1 MIIAT
6 QQDLAELDHAA
17 VHHRIAYNDGT
28 MAWRCWGQGAPVV
41 MLHGGSGSWKHWA
54 RNVRSLI
61 AEGRQVWIPDMPGF
75 GESAAP
81 PQGQDADVLP
91 EPLERALAQL
101 LPNQPYD
108 LVAFSFGSMV
118 AAEMAMRKP
127 ENIKRLVL
135 MGSPALGINSMR
147 PFRLRAW
154 DHLPE
159 GDARM
164 AIHRHNLEVLMF
176 LDPAQVDDL
185 ALAIHSQNL
194 SVDRMKRRRLA
205 YSDYLLVRL
214 KQLQCPVFGIWG
226 EGDVLCRDKHE
237 SVRDALAQAK
247 NFQSLTFVPNA
258 GHWVQ
263 YEQAEA
269 FNAVLANVLRT

>member
-1 MIIAT
+1 
-6 QQDLAELDHAA
+6 
-17 VHHRIAYNDGT
+17 
-28 MAWRCWGQGAPVV
+28 
-41 MLHGGSGSWKHWA
+41 
-54 RNVRSLI
+54 
-61 AEGRQVWIPDMPGF
+61 MPGF

-81 PQGQDADVLP
+81 LQGQDADVLP
-91 EPLERALAQL
+91 EPLEWALAQL

-118 AAEMAMRKP
+118 AAEMAIRKP

-147 PFRLRAW
+147 PFKLRAW

-176 LDPAQVDDL
+176 LDPALVDDL

-237 SVRDALAQAK
+237 SVHEALAQAV